1 MGDSSFPFSTPA
13 PESQPPRKSK
23 AFFSLLEIMS
33 GEVGGRL
40 SFMGKGWRLFKR
52 TVFSRGGDAFFRGGG
67 K

>member
-1 MGDSSFPFSTPA
+1 
-13 PESQPPRKSK
+13 
-23 AFFSLLEIMS
+23 LLEIMS